1 MIILKTRQQIEKMRV
16 AGRIVADVLKILEE
30 MVRPGITTAD
40 LNARAEEECKRRGAI
55 PIFKNYPN
63 SRRGPSFPGVVC
75 ASVNEEVVHG
85 IPSNRILK
93 DGDIVSIDFGVLAN
107 GFAGDSAITI
117 PVGDIEPR
125 ISKLIRVTEE
135 CLLKGIK
142 EAVPGNKLGKV
153 SHAIQKYA
161 EENGFSVVRELVGHG
176 IGQNMHEDPP
186 VPNYG
191 RPDRGPVLKEGMT
204 LAIEP
209 MLNMGS
215 HRVFIK
221 ADNWTIVTC
230 DGSYS
235 AHFEHTIAVSDK
247 GAEILTLR

>member
-125 ISKLIRVTEE
+125 ISTLIRVTEE

-191 RPDRGPVLKEGMT
+191 RPDRGPVLKEG
-204 LAIEP
+204 
-209 MLNMGS
+209 N
-215 HRVFIK
+215 
-221 ADNWTIVTC
+221 DTC
-230 DGSYS
+230 
-235 AHFEHTIAVSDK
+235 H
-247 GAEILTLR
+247 